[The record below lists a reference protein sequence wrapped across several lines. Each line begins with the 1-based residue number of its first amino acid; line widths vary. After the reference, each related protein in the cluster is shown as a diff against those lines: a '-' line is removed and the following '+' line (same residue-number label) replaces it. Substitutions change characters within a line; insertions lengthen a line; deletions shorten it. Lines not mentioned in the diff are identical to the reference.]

1 MKSSI
6 LILCLALG
14 LNAQSIKDNKLQE
27 IEENKNK
34 STLESSLLKDSWIN
48 PINISADS
56 TKSKSGNSKSTSN
69 KIYLDINQDIFR
81 SGGILYTIQKAKLQ
95 KDLALQNYDLN
106 LNSLNI
112 DIYKLVLQLN
122 KIDFQIEKQDY
133 LIKNKSLEI
142 DKKQSQYINGVISIE
157 DLDSAIIEKND
168 LENQIE
174 DLKTSKDDFEKQL
187 KNLSPTSYKK
197 ILVNKLEVINLKSF
211 LDNNKTLII
220 ENLNS
225 EISQKDLSITN
236 TNYLPKV
243 SLFSQIGYE
252 DNNAN
257 DINDDY
263 YNYGVRV
270 SIPLDFNMNKNKQI
284 SKINYKLSKIKGNI
298 KKDDEIN
305 KYEATLK
312 SLKRIDNKIKNS
324 QKSIKNYENIYKLTQ
339 GLYEGLLKTKQDL
352 LTIENRLKSS
362 KLDINILKIDKQI
375 SIYELHR
382 NISIVMQ

>member
-1 MKSSI
+1 MKNSI

-27 IEENKNK
+27 IEETKNK

-95 KDLALQNYDLN
+95 KDLAHQNYDLN

-122 KIDFQIEKQDY
+122 KIDYQIEKQDY

-142 DKKQSQYINGVISIE
+142 DKKQAQYINGVISIE

-187 KNLSPTSYKK
+187 KNLSTTSYKK
-197 ILVNKLEVINLKSF
+197 ILVNKIEVINLKSF

>member
-95 KDLALQNYDLN
+95 KDLAFENYDLN

-142 DKKQSQYINGVISIE
+142 DKKQAQYINGVISIE

-174 DLKTSKDDFEKQL
+174 DLKTSKDDYEKQL
-187 KNLSPTSYKK
+187 KNLSTTSYKK
-197 ILVNKLEVINLKSF
+197 ILVNKLEVISLKSF

-225 EISQKDLSITN
+225 EMSQKDLHITN

-382 NISIVMQ
+382 NIKM

>member
-1 MKSSI
+1 MKNSI

-27 IEENKNK
+27 IEETKNK

-56 TKSKSGNSKSTSN
+56 TKSKSANSKSTLN

-95 KDLALQNYDLN
+95 KDLALQNYNLN

-142 DKKQSQYINGVISIE
+142 DKKQAQYINGVISIE

-174 DLKTSKDDFEKQL
+174 DLKTSKDDYEKQL
-187 KNLSPTSYKK
+187 KNLSTTSYKK
-197 ILVNKLEVINLKSF
+197 ILVNKLEVISLKSF

-225 EISQKDLSITN
+225 EISQKDLNITN

-382 NISIVMQ
+382 NIKM

>member
-27 IEENKNK
+27 IEETKNK

-56 TKSKSGNSKSTSN
+56 TKSKSANSKSTSN
-69 KIYLDINQDIFR
+69 KIYLDINQNIFR

-95 KDLALQNYDLN
+95 KDLAFENYDLN

-122 KIDFQIEKQDY
+122 KIDYQIEKQDY

-142 DKKQSQYINGVISIE
+142 DKKQAQYINGVISIE

-174 DLKTSKDDFEKQL
+174 DLKTSKDDYEKQL
-187 KNLSPTSYKK
+187 KNLSTTSYKN
-197 ILVNKLEVINLKSF
+197 ISVNKLEVISLKSF

-225 EISQKDLSITN
+225 EISLKDLHITN

-382 NISIVMQ
+382 NIKM

>member
-27 IEENKNK
+27 IEETKNK

-48 PINISADS
+48 PINISADI
-56 TKSKSGNSKSTSN
+56 TKSKSANSKSTSN

-95 KDLALQNYDLN
+95 KDLAFENYDLN

-142 DKKQSQYINGVISIE
+142 DKKQAQYINGVISIE

-174 DLKTSKDDFEKQL
+174 DLKTSKDDYEKQL
-187 KNLSPTSYKK
+187 KNLSTTSYKK
-197 ILVNKLEVINLKSF
+197 ILVNKLEVTSLKSF

-225 EISQKDLSITN
+225 EISQKDLHITN

-352 LTIENRLKSS
+352 VTIENRLKSS

-382 NISIVMQ
+382 NIKM

>member
-56 TKSKSGNSKSTSN
+56 TKSKSGNRKSTSN

-95 KDLALQNYDLN
+95 KDLAFENYDLN

-122 KIDFQIEKQDY
+122 KIDFKIEKQDY

-142 DKKQSQYINGVISIE
+142 DKKQAQYINGVISIE

-174 DLKTSKDDFEKQL
+174 DLKTSKDDYEKQL
-187 KNLSPTSYKK
+187 KNLSTTSYKK
-197 ILVNKLEVINLKSF
+197 ILVNKLEVISLKSF

-225 EISQKDLSITN
+225 EISQKDLNITN

-382 NISIVMQ
+382 NIKM

>member
-27 IEENKNK
+27 IEETKNK

-56 TKSKSGNSKSTSN
+56 TKSKSANSKSTSN
-69 KIYLDINQDIFR
+69 KIYLDINQNIFR

-95 KDLALQNYDLN
+95 KDLAFENYDLN

-122 KIDFQIEKQDY
+122 KIDYQIEKQDY

-142 DKKQSQYINGVISIE
+142 DKKQAQYINGVISIE

-174 DLKTSKDDFEKQL
+174 DLKTSKDDYEKQL
-187 KNLSPTSYKK
+187 KNLSTTSYKN
-197 ILVNKLEVINLKSF
+197 ISVNKLKVISLKSF

-225 EISQKDLSITN
+225 EISLKDLHITN

-382 NISIVMQ
+382 NIKM

>member
-1 MKSSI
+1 M
-6 LILCLALG
+6 CLALG

-95 KDLALQNYDLN
+95 KDLAFENYDLN

-142 DKKQSQYINGVISIE
+142 DKKQAQYINGVISIE

-174 DLKTSKDDFEKQL
+174 DLKTSKDDYEKQL
-187 KNLSPTSYKK
+187 KNLSTTSYKK
-197 ILVNKLEVINLKSF
+197 ILVNKLEVINLKGF

-225 EISQKDLSITN
+225 EISQKDLNITN

-263 YNYGVRV
+263 YNYGARV

-305 KYEATLK
+305 KYETTLK

-382 NISIVMQ
+382 NIKM

>member
-1 MKSSI
+1 MKNSI

-56 TKSKSGNSKSTSN
+56 TKNKSGNSKSTSN

-122 KIDFQIEKQDY
+122 KIDYQIEKQDY

-142 DKKQSQYINGVISIE
+142 DKKQAQYINGVISIE

-174 DLKTSKDDFEKQL
+174 DLKTSKDDYEKQL
-187 KNLSPTSYKK
+187 KNLSTTSYKK

-252 DNNAN
+252 DNNTN

>member
-56 TKSKSGNSKSTSN
+56 TKSKSANSKSTSN

-95 KDLALQNYDLN
+95 KDLAFENYDLN

-142 DKKQSQYINGVISIE
+142 DKKQAQYINGVISIE

-174 DLKTSKDDFEKQL
+174 DLKTSKDDYEKQL
-187 KNLSPTSYKK
+187 KNLSTTSYKK
-197 ILVNKLEVINLKSF
+197 ILVNKLEVISLKSF
-211 LDNNKTLII
+211 LDKNKTLII

-225 EISQKDLSITN
+225 EISQKDLNITN

-352 LTIENRLKSS
+352 VTIENRLKSS

-382 NISIVMQ
+382 NIKM